1 MGMLTGVRVVEIAG
15 IGPGPFCAMHLA
27 DLGAEV
33 IAVQRPDGA
42 AGSLGPET
50 CVNRG
55 KRAISVDLKS
65 SEGRQ
70 VVLDLLDGADVLIE
84 GMRPGVMERLGLG
97 PTECQARNPA
107 LVYGRMTGWG
117 QTGPL
122 AQMAAHDTNYISLS
136 GALWHAGPADQAPV
150 TPFSLVGDIAGGA
163 LYLAIGILSGLLSAR
178 RSGKGC
184 VVDAAVVDGSAH
196 SMHLLLA
203 ATTKGLISH
212 ERGQS
217 LHMAAHFY
225 ATYRCAD
232 GGFLTVG
239 AIEPQFYQVLLEK
252 LGLEGDALLAQQW
265 DRPRWPEMK
274 RRLQVVFET
283 RSREH
288 WGALFEG
295 SDACVVPVLSPD
307 EAARHPH
314 NTARGTFFERDGC
327 LQAVPAPRFDGA
339 VATPGPI
346 PRHGQH
352 TAQVLAALSEPGR
365 DSAWSPRPSAAIGGS
380 DAG

>member
-1 MGMLTGVRVVEIAG
+1 MGMLSGVRVVEIAG

-33 IAVQRPDGA
+33 IVVQRPDGA

-65 SEGRQ
+65 QEGRDT
-70 VVLDLLDGADVLIE
+70 VLRLVESADVLIE

-97 PTECQARNPA
+97 PTECLAHNPA
-107 LVYGRMTGWG
+107 LVYGRITGWG
-117 QTGPL
+117 QTGPM

-136 GALWHAGPADQAPV
+136 GALWHSGPADQPPV

-163 LYLAIGILSGLLSAR
+163 LYLAIGILSGLLTAR
-178 RSGKGC
+178 RTSKGC

-203 ATTKGLISH
+203 ATTKGLISR
-212 ERGQS
+212 ERDQS

-232 GGFLTVG
+232 GKFLTVG
-239 AIEPQFYQVLLEK
+239 AIEPQFYQ
-252 LGLEGDALLAQQW
+252 ALLATLGLHDDPDFKRQW

-274 RRLQVVFET
+274 QRLQAVFAT
-283 RSREH
+283 RTRDQ
-288 WGALFEG
+288 WWTIFEG
-295 SDACVVPVLSPD
+295 TDACVAPVLSPD
-307 EAARHPH
+307 EAAQHPH
-314 NTARGTFFERDGC
+314 NAARQTFFERDGC
-327 LQAVPAPRFDGA
+327 LQAVPSPRFDGR
-339 VATPGPI
+339 VNRPGLI

-352 TAQVLAALSEPGR
+352 SEEVLARLRNLGSE
-365 DSAWSPRPSAAIGGS
+365 SVWAPRPPMAPA
-380 DAG
+380 